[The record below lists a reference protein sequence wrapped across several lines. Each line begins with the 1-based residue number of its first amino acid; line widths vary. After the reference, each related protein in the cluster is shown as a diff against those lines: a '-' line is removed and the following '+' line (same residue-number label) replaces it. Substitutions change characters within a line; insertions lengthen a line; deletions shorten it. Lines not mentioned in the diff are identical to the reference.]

1 MTTTY
6 YSVSGAPATSSAGS
20 SATMRSEFAL
30 IEAGFALLPSLTSA
44 GNRIPHINSGSTA
57 QTTTSGFTFDGTT
70 FTAPAMSSTGVMTLG
85 GALTYG
91 GVTLSNSVTGTG
103 SMMLSA
109 SPTTTGTLTAAAIT
123 ASGNGSFGPGGS
135 ASAQTTIT
143 ANGSSANTYGPGIYL
158 QRNSV
163 SKGVLATESQLAANN
178 SDNIWL
184 YAYAGA
190 SLKLYGGGNLGQ
202 TIDASGNVSMPGT
215 LGVTGTATMAAIN
228 ASGALTGITGVFTGA
243 GATPALS
250 NGNLVVSSGTTTGA
264 IIAGKGSST
273 DLYLAN
279 SSYQAVLTVAA
290 GTTNVTI
297 PNGTFA
303 VTNNATVGG
312 TLGVTGTATM
322 AAINASGT
330 VKVNGP
336 TNANARI
343 FAVNGYM
350 ELEGAAG
357 AVGIEF
363 KNNTS
368 GNYSY
373 LSSEASDVFRL
384 YSPGNVD
391 LYAGAVKTLSVAATG
406 ASVTGTLAVSSTLTA
421 VPGGTSHLN
430 ASGGRVYIAGN
441 SSAIGLGLGYNKTR
455 TDATQTVFFG
465 ATDSATPD
473 GVVSNSVG
481 TEIVRFSN
489 TGMVQTD
496 GQYQIRLAGVT
507 KWQMYHDSGTSQF
520 RIYDTNGAADV
531 FKIATG
537 GEVAIPGTLGVTG
550 NFSGTTITTSTSDGI
565 NSHNANPAIFDGI
578 GSAAGTAAIIDA
590 NGRLYKLTSSRR
602 YKENISPMA
611 VTPEQLSAFVS
622 TAPCFWDY
630 KQEEGSLA
638 VGRTGLASFIA
649 EDLAELAI
657 LRDGRS
663 VLNNYDAEGRP
674 DSNRDAALIGLQHL
688 VLQDHEARLS
698 ALQAEFQAY
707 KAAHP

>member
-202 TIDASGNVSMPGT
+202 TIDASGNVSMP
-215 LGVTGTATMAAIN
+215 
-228 ASGALTGITGVFTGA
+228 
-243 GATPALS
+243 
-250 NGNLVVSSGTTTGA
+250 
-264 IIAGKGSST
+264 
-273 DLYLAN
+273 
-279 SSYQAVLTVAA
+279 
-290 GTTNVTI
+290 
-297 PNGTFA
+297 
-303 VTNNATVGG
+303 G

>member
-312 TLGVTGTATM
+312 TLGVTGAL
-322 AAINASGT
+322 T
-330 VKVNGP
+330 VTG
-336 TNANARI
+336 
-343 FAVNGYM
+343 
-350 ELEGAAG
+350 
-357 AVGIEF
+357 
-363 KNNTS
+363 NTS
-368 GNYSY
+368 
-373 LSSEASDVFRL
+373 
-384 YSPGNVD
+384 
-391 LYAGAVKTLSVAATG
+391 
-406 ASVTGTLAVSSTLTA
+406 
-421 VPGGTSHLN
+421 TSGSN
-430 ASGGRVYIAGN
+430 IFPSAGN
-441 SSAIGLGLGYNKTR
+441 TG
-455 TDATQTVFFG
+455 
-465 ATDSATPD
+465 
-473 GVVSNSVG
+473 SVG
-481 TEIVRFSN
+481 TATNYYSAGYFG
-489 TGMVQTD
+489 TG
-496 GQYQIRLAGVT
+496 GVT
-507 KWQMYHDSGTSQF
+507 TDA
-520 RIYDTNGAADV
+520 I
-531 FKIATG
+531 IARVATVALTG
-537 GEVAIPGTLGVTG
+537 NQTISGTLGVTG
-550 NFSGTTITTSTSDGI
+550 VATLTAQPILSSLTASQAVFSDGSKGLVSNAITGTGSVVMSTNAILVTPNIGTPSAGVATNLTGTASGLSIGGNAATATTATTATGTNALYSATTTVNVSSATAPSSGQVLTATGSATATWQTPVAGATVPTGAMFDYAGAGTIPAGYLACDGSNYATATYPALSAVLGTTWGAPGGGNFTVPDSRRRVSVGSGGTAVSGPANTVGSVGGEETHVQSTAEIAAHTHANTPVLASGTISATTTGTV
-565 NSHNANPAIFDGI
+565 NGATTPAGKPDKSGSVDVQGI
-578 GSAAGTAAIIDA
+578 GAAAGSVSGSVGTSITANNASI
-590 NGRLYKLTSSRR
+590 GS
-602 YKENISPMA
+602 
-611 VTPEQLSAFVS
+611 S
-622 TAPCFWDY
+622 TAFNVMQPSY
-630 KQEEGSLA
+630 VVQKIIK
-638 VGRTGLASFIA
+638 T
-649 EDLAELAI
+649 
-657 LRDGRS
+657 
-663 VLNNYDAEGRP
+663 
-674 DSNRDAALIGLQHL
+674 
-688 VLQDHEARLS
+688 
-698 ALQAEFQAY
+698 
-707 KAAHP
+707 